1 MPLAMVIVVFM
12 CWFLSYSFR
21 RESLEYNYEQI
32 DSNLTYSLLAAAII
46 NLNEYAVSG
55 NLIISDGAEPE
66 VWDSAFINSYISFMD
81 FLKCIIGLD
90 ENMCITKGQGM
101 ENKVDIISYRVY
113 NYLSGEGGWHVTECG
128 IKNGQPYTL
137 RYPDNVAVY
146 VAAND
151 GMIKIEQTSIYAQI
165 SFGLDKLGEYCMT
178 RLVAVTD

>member
-1 MPLAMVIVVFM
+1 MFFFFQA
-12 CWFLSYSFR
+12 
-21 RESLEYNYEQI
+21 E
-32 DSNLTYSLLAAAII
+32 
-46 NLNEYAVSG
+46 
-55 NLIISDGAEPE
+55 DGIRDRSP
-66 VWDSAFINSYISFMD
+66 SR
-81 FLKCIIGLD
+81 GLGD
-90 ENMCITKGQGM
+90 VYKRQ
-101 ENKVDIISYRVY
+101 VY

>member
-1 MPLAMVIVVFM
+1 M
-12 CWFLSYSFR
+12 
-21 RESLEYNYEQI
+21 
-32 DSNLTYSLLAAAII
+32 
-46 NLNEYAVSG
+46 
-55 NLIISDGAEPE
+55 
-66 VWDSAFINSYISFMD
+66 
-81 FLKCIIGLD
+81 
-90 ENMCITKGQGM
+90 
-101 ENKVDIISYRVY
+101 
-113 NYLSGEGGWHVTECG
+113 TECG